1 MYNYCELVT
10 FCFKRWFEVE
20 TVQQKLKLG
29 NSDTGSSGKSTFD
42 YFVPDGCLC
51 LLGIFLQ
58 YHNYKYMLNMNRM
71 SPAAICFAS
80 VLPGNFEGKILKIGI
95 KWDSNSIE
103 IPADFYFDNLAL
115 LKKGAFLVFLPHLIY
130 RQIDI
135 SCF

>member
-1 MYNYCELVT
+1 
-10 FCFKRWFEVE
+10 
-20 TVQQKLKLG
+20 VQQKLKLG